1 MIRVFLVCL
10 LCMIRLV
17 SIPDLLVY
25 PVAGVIVTEDFL
37 NVLDLHDN
45 ESLLGTITAL
55 YDVGCF
61 FGAIGAM

>member
-1 MIRVFLVCL
+1 
-10 LCMIRLV
+10 MIRLV